1 MPKGAVT
8 LARVFLSTWGDN
20 GNIGDSILRR
30 GMLRTFHGID
40 GVRLHVHVGRKYMP
54 IPNDDRYLS
63 AVGLRGDE
71 AVHNTPIGWL
81 ARYAASAMTNR
92 TVMVMPAGEIVYP
105 ERTRFYFG
113 WWTALCALLPLA
125 HRGTAVQAGA
135 GVRLSTV
142 GKAASRGT
150 RRVRKSVDVPAMER
164 YARRKM
170 AVVVWRDPGTSD
182 SFGVGDVAPDW
193 AFGEG
198 PDPLAE
204 GLGAPPCERKVL
216 AVTTRW
222 DRDALSANKIRL
234 LREIADARGL
244 RIQVFSQV
252 RDDDE
257 AMAKLAREL
266 HPGTE
271 PLLFGS
277 QSHAQ
282 CEDKIRAL
290 HRQSAIVASDRLH
303 ALIIGATEGAVPLA
317 VSNWTIEKTV
327 RTLKPGGFALPTDEP
342 AAINAYLDEMLS
354 DSASVTSRIA
364 AARAELDRLRSRLRS
379 FVDGRPVPQP
389 STVDQQSCD
398 YRHAAA
404 S

>member
-1 MPKGAVT
+1 M
-8 LARVFLSTWGDN
+8 ARVFLSTWGDN

-40 GVRLHVHVGRKYMP
+40 GARLHVLVGRRLMP
-54 IPNDDRYLS
+54 IPNDDRYLA

-71 AVHNTPIGWL
+71 VVHDTPIGWL
-81 ARYAASAMTNR
+81 SRYATSAMATR

-105 ERTRFYFG
+105 ERTRSYWG

-125 HRGTAVQAGA
+125 RRGTAVQVGA

-142 GKAASRGT
+142 GKDAARGT
-150 RRVRKSVDVPAMER
+150 RRVRNSVEVPLMER

-170 AVVVWRDPGTSD
+170 AVVAWRDPGTLG

-198 PDPLAE
+198 PDPLTE
-204 GLGAPPCERKVL
+204 GLGAPPRERKIL
-216 AVTTRW
+216 AVSTRW
-222 DRDALSANKIRL
+222 DRDALSASKIRL
-234 LREIADARGL
+234 LRDIAQTRGL

-257 AMAKLAREL
+257 AMAKLAEQL

-271 PLLFGS
+271 PLLFGN
-277 QSHAQ
+277 QSHAE
-282 CEDKIRAL
+282 CEDKVRAL

-317 VSNWTIEKTV
+317 VSNWTTEKTT

-354 DSASVTSRIA
+354 DSESVTSRVA
-364 AARAELDRLRSRLRS
+364 AARAELDQLRSRLRS
-379 FVDGRPVPQP
+379 VVDDRPVPQP
-389 STVDQQSCD
+389 SNVAHRHYDL
-398 YRHAAA
+398 RHAAA

>member
-1 MPKGAVT
+1 M
-8 LARVFLSTWGDN
+8 ARVFLSTWGDN

-40 GVRLHVHVGRKYMP
+40 DVQLHVLVGRRLMP
-54 IPNDDRYLS
+54 IPNDDRYLA

-71 AVHNTPIGWL
+71 VVHDTPIGWL
-81 ARYAASAMTNR
+81 GRYATSAMATR

-105 ERTRFYFG
+105 ERTRSYWG
-113 WWTALCALLPLA
+113 WWTALCALLPLVR
-125 HRGTAVQAGA
+125 RGTAVQVGA

-142 GKAASRGT
+142 GKAAFRGT
-150 RRVRKSVDVPAMER
+150 RRVSKSVDVPLMER

-170 AVVVWRDPGTSD
+170 AVVAWRDARTSG
-182 SFGVGDVAPDW
+182 SFGIGDVAPDW

-198 PDPLAE
+198 PDPLTE
-204 GLGAPPCERKVL
+204 GLGAPPRERKIL
-216 AVTTRW
+216 AVSTRW
-222 DRDALSANKIRL
+222 DRDALSASKIRL
-234 LREIADARGL
+234 LRDIAQTRGL

-257 AMAKLAREL
+257 AMAKLAQQL

-271 PLLFGS
+271 PLLFGN

-282 CEDKIRAL
+282 CEDKVRAL
-290 HRQSAIVASDRLH
+290 HRESAIVASDRLH
-303 ALIIGATEGAVPLA
+303 ALIVGATEGAVPLA

-327 RTLKPGGFALPTDEP
+327 RTLKPGGFTLPAEDP

-354 DSASVTSRIA
+354 DNKAVTSRIA
-364 AARAELDRLRSRLRS
+364 AARAELDQLRSKLRS
-379 FVDGRPVPQP
+379 VVDNRPVPRP
-389 STVDQQSCD
+389 STGAPQPYD